1 MVHILAIDDD
11 LSVTNLLK
19 RGLTHEGFVVDTA
32 NSGEVG
38 LRRVLDNPPSLIIL
52 DIMMPDM
59 DGLEA
64 LARIRATDPQLP
76 VLLLT
81 ARDELVDQVKG
92 LEAGATDYIVKPFE
106 FSVLLAHIR
115 ALLRCHE
122 VEPRLCFED
131 LTLDRA
137 GRQAARGERVINLTP
152 LENQLLA
159 QFLAHPCQVFSKEAL
174 LVDLWGFD
182 FVGHNNLVEV
192 YVRQLRQKLEAG
204 GEPRLIH
211 TVYGSGYVLRF
222 ERDAPVVTPS
232 ASESLSPASGVPQA
246 SLSPIG

>member
-1 MVHILAIDDD
+1 MAHILAIDDD

-38 LRRVLDNPPSLIIL
+38 LRRALDNPPDLIIL
-52 DIMMPDM
+52 DVMMPGL
-59 DGLEA
+59 DGLEV
-64 LARIRATDPQLP
+64 LARVRSTDSCLP

-81 ARDELVDQVKG
+81 ARDELADQVKG
-92 LEAGATDYIVKPFE
+92 VEAGATGYVIKPFE

-115 ALLRCHE
+115 ALLCRHQ
-122 VEPRLCFED
+122 VESRLCFED
-131 LTLDRA
+131 LTLDRT
-137 GRQAARGERVINLTP
+137 GRQAARGGRLINLTP

-159 QFLAHPCQVFSKEAL
+159 QFLAHPRQVFSKESL
-174 LVDLWGFD
+174 LADLWGFD
-182 FVGHNNLVEV
+182 FIGHNNLVEV

-211 TVYGSGYVLRF
+211 TVYGTGYVLQCGASHPMV
-222 ERDAPVVTPS
+222 APSTS
-232 ASESLSPASGVPQA
+232 
-246 SLSPIG
+246 